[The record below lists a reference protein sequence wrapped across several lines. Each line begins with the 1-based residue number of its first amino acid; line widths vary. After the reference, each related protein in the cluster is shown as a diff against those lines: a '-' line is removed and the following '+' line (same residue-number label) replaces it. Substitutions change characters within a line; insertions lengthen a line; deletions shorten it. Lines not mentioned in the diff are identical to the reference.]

1 MDYMDEIEQ
10 ELLKKGFIIEN
21 EKKRFYLPNEGF
33 YFCIILKTEKQVL
46 LYPEFYNA
54 NYSKLYT
61 ELNTQTISE
70 IVKYADSFIKSYN
83 HYCKNKKRK
92 QILEKKLNLE
102 KDF

>member
-1 MDYMDEIEQ
+1 MDYMEEIEQ
-10 ELLKKGFIIEN
+10 ELLKKGFIEN
-21 EKKRFYLPNEGF
+21 EKKIFYLPNEGF
-33 YFCIILKTEKQVL
+33 YFCRIMKTEKHVL

-61 ELNTQTISE
+61 ELNKPKISE
-70 IVKYADSFIKSYN
+70 IVKDADSFIKSYN

-92 QILEKKLNLE
+92 QILEKKLNIE